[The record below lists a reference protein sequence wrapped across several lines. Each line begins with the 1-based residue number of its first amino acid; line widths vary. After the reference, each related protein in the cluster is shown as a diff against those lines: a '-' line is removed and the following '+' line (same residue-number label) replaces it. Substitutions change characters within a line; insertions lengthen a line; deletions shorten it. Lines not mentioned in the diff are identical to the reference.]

1 MFFVVEGHEAFE
13 EVFNLPDFLKLE
25 GNIIFDYSLVTNVEL
40 SVNEIVQAVAPT
52 DNQTE
57 LVEIDDKGDPPA
69 TIHVTKAL
77 ESLEIL
83 QNYFVQEGIE
93 DPKDFDKFRMILA
106 KNILMPRNKH
116 L

>member
-1 MFFVVEGHEAFE
+1 MT
-13 EVFNLPDFLKLE
+13 L
-25 GNIIFDYSLVTNVEL
+25 SNVEL
-40 SVNEIVQAVAPT
+40 SVKEIVQAVAPT
-52 DNQTE
+52 DNQIE
-57 LVEIDDKGDPPA
+57 LVEIDDQGDLPA

-93 DPKDFDKFRMILA
+93 DPKDFDKFRMILIKKCFDA
-106 KNILMPRNKH
+106 KKQTSVKDFFKPINYVVQESLFFLFH